1 MRKTFLLIA
10 AALSVSAV
18 IVVTAGATSSATP
31 GVTAKSILLE
41 GTFPL
46 SGPASGYAP
55 IPGGMAAY
63 FSYVNAHGG
72 VNGRKITFK
81 YEDDGYN
88 PANTVQI
95 THKFVEQDHAFALVG
110 GLGTEPQTAVRQYL
124 NDNKVPQ
131 LFVSTGATTFDR
143 DYAQYP
149 WTLGWQPDYEAEG
162 SIYGKYIA
170 KNLPSAKLGI
180 LYQDDDYGN
189 DYLRGLKSG
198 LTAIHQ
204 TQIVDAEG
212 YALSGTPPAAQVA
225 KLKASGADTFII
237 FATPTPTIQAYVIST
252 KLGWHPAHVIT
263 NSVSATDAFLTIAT
277 KSGSDNTN
285 GTLTVNYLLD
295 PANPIYNKQPGMKL
309 YRQIMA
315 KYNPKANANDGL
327 NLYGVA
333 KAWTT
338 VQVLQKAGKNLTRAG
353 LMKAARE
360 HELLDRSEEAE
371 SVRPAGRAGV
381 HQGRVPVPD
390 LAGDARAVP
399 EQHVQAP
406 RQADQRPRRLTT
418 ASAVRTREGPACA
431 GPLFAARWAHA

>member
-189 DYLRGLKSG
+189 DYLRGLKAG
-198 LTAIHQ
+198 LTAVHQ

-225 KLKASGADTFII
+225 KLKASGADTFLI

-285 GTLTVNYLLD
+285 GTLTVSYLLD
-295 PANPIYNKQPGMKL
+295 PANPTYNKQPGMKL

-338 VQVLQKAGKNLTRAG
+338 VQVLLKAGKNLTRAG
-353 LMKAARE
+353 LMKAARSMNYSIAAKKPNPFA
-360 HELLDRSEEAE
+360 LPG
-371 SVRPAGRAGV
+371 VRVFTKGGYQYPISQVTLVQYQNNTFKPLGKLINGRGA
-381 HQGRVPVPD
+381 
-390 LAGDARAVP
+390 
-399 EQHVQAP
+399 
-406 RQADQRPRRLTT
+406 
-418 ASAVRTREGPACA
+418 
-431 GPLFAARWAHA
+431 

>member
-143 DYAQYP
+143 DYATVP
-149 WTLGWQPDYEAEG
+149 VDARLA
-162 SIYGKYIA
+162 A
-170 KNLPSAKLGI
+170 R
-180 LYQDDDYGN
+180 
-189 DYLRGLKSG
+189 LRGGG
-198 LTAIHQ
+198 LDLRQVHRQEPPDREARRSSTRTTTTA
-204 TQIVDAEG
+204 TTT
-212 YALSGTPPAAQVA
+212 SVA
-225 KLKASGADTFII
+225 S
-237 FATPTPTIQAYVIST
+237 
-252 KLGWHPAHVIT
+252 
-263 NSVSATDAFLTIAT
+263 
-277 KSGSDNTN
+277 
-285 GTLTVNYLLD
+285 
-295 PANPIYNKQPGMKL
+295 
-309 YRQIMA
+309 
-315 KYNPKANANDGL
+315 
-327 NLYGVA
+327 
-333 KAWTT
+333 
-338 VQVLQKAGKNLTRAG
+338 
-353 LMKAARE
+353 
-360 HELLDRSEEAE
+360 
-371 SVRPAGRAGV
+371 RPA
-381 HQGRVPVPD
+381 
-390 LAGDARAVP
+390 
-399 EQHVQAP
+399 
-406 RQADQRPRRLTT
+406 
-418 ASAVRTREGPACA
+418 
-431 GPLFAARWAHA
+431 